1 MTARQTRVGI
11 IGAGPAGL
19 ALALL
24 LERAGIESVVL
35 ERHTREYVENR
46 IRAGILEYEVA
57 ELLRANGVGARMD
70 REGFRHAGTNLLFDG
85 ALHHIDFAAL
95 TGKHVMLYSQHEVV
109 RDLIAARLA
118 QGGEIRFGAEVAEI
132 AAIGGPRPVLHWRE
146 AGGERALACEIVA
159 ACDGFHGVGRAALA
173 GALTGAMD
181 AGALDAGGMESFDRA
196 YPFAWLGI
204 LAAVPPA
211 KEELVYAS
219 HAEGFALLSMRSA
232 TVSRLYLQ
240 CAPDEL
246 LSAWPDGRIWEALAR
261 RLAHPGFTLPTG
273 PILQKSVTPMRS
285 FVSEPMQAGR
295 LFLAGDAAHIVPPT
309 GAKGLN
315 AAVADAAVL
324 ARALVRA
331 LRDGDERG
339 LAGYSATCLDRIWK
353 IERFSWWMTA
363 MMHRFAD
370 HSAFD
375 RRMQHAELEY
385 YTSSLAG
392 RTALAE
398 NYVGLPLY
406 GEEG

>member
-1 MTARQTRVGI
+1 MAARRTRVGI

-70 REGFRHAGTNLLFDG
+70 HEGFRHAGTNLLFDG

-118 QGGEIRFGAEVAEI
+118 HGGEIRFSAEVAEI
-132 AAIGGPRPVLHWRE
+132 ADLHGPRPTIRSRE
-146 AGGERALACEIVA
+146 AGEERVLACEIVA
-159 ACDGFHGVGRAALA
+159 ACDGFHGIGRTALA
-173 GALTGAMD
+173 GALT
-181 AGALDAGGMESFDRA
+181 AGGRDEGGLECFDRA

-232 TVSRLYLQ
+232 AVSRLYLQ
-240 CAPDEL
+240 CAPDEDL
-246 LSAWPDGRIWEALAR
+246 AAWPDERIWEALAR

-273 PILQKSVTPMRS
+273 PILQRSVTPMRS

-324 ARALVRA
+324 ARALIRA
-331 LRDGDERG
+331 LRDGDERA
-339 LAGYSATCLDRIWK
+339 LAAYSATCLDRIWK

-392 RTALAE
+392 RSALAE
-398 NYVGLPLY
+398 NYVGLPLH